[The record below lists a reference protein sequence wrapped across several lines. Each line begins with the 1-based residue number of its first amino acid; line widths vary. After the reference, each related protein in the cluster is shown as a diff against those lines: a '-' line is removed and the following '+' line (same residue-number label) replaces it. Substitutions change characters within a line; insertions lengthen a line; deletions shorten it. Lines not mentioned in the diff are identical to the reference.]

1 MQVFN
6 DLGLGRGVD
15 ATNSKPWINRS
26 AFQVRFATPD
36 NIVGTEEGNLYRS
49 FLNEVDSSLHLQTSL
64 SASIPAN
71 QLVSINIDAELS
83 RNYSTSQKSEGA
95 KVITRSIAFLSGF
108 EANEDLPKKSNSKY
122 LCFERRLLRWMWN
135 EEEREFDE
143 ESDQLESILYTF
155 TMRSDKALIHT
166 CYKFIETFSITHYVH
181 SLELGASYYHVISD
195 KAYETKV
202 SQNTKV
208 TAKQVA
214 SVSAGVEGA
223 FGGKS
228 SHKKYTKIGHMNYT
242 PLDSEDLLKSDSSS
256 SKFMPAIQSPT
267 VGRNTIEEAV
277 VGIKLQP
284 ISSLIGNLRLRK
296 ALQNALQDYI
306 HNQQNVKCT

>member
-1 MQVFN
+1 MHIFN

-36 NIVGTEEGNLYRS
+36 NVVGTEEGNLYRS
-49 FLNEVDSSLHLQTSL
+49 FLNEVDSSLHLQSSL

-71 QLVSINIDAELS
+71 QLVSISVDAELS
-83 RNYSTSQKSEGA
+83 RDYSTSQKSVGA
-95 KVITRSIAFLSGF
+95 KIVTRSISFLSGF
-108 EANEDLPKKSNSKY
+108 EAKNDSTKKSSSKNPN
-122 LCFERRLLRWMWN
+122 FQTRLLKWIKN
-135 EEEREFDE
+135 EEGFYVDE
-143 ESDQLESILYTF
+143 NEPLESMLYR
-155 TMRSDKALIHT
+155 MWYSDDDLVRT

-181 SLELGASYYHVISD
+181 SLELGASYYHVMSD
-195 KAYETKV
+195 KAYESKV

-208 TAKQVA
+208 TTKQVA
-214 SVSAGVEGA
+214 TISAGVEGA

-228 SHKKYTKIGHMNYT
+228 SHKKYTRIGHMNYT

-256 SKFMPAIQSPT
+256 SKFLSAIQSPT
-267 VGRNTIEEAV
+267 VERNTMEEAV

-284 ISSLIGNLRLRK
+284 ISSLIGNRRLRK

>member
-1 MQVFN
+1 MQIFN

-26 AFQVRFATPD
+26 AFQVRFAAP
-36 NIVGTEEGNLYRS
+36 NNVVGTEEGNLYRS

-71 QLVSINIDAELS
+71 QLVSVNVDAELS

-95 KVITRSIAFLSGF
+95 KVVTRSIAFLSGF
-108 EANEDLPKKSNSKY
+108 EANEDFSEESNSS
-122 LCFERRLLRWMWN
+122 FESRLLKWMQN
-135 EEEREFDE
+135 EVRHDFYEENDL
-143 ESDQLESILYTF
+143 LESILCR
-155 TMRSDKALIHT
+155 MHSVDKSRALIRT

-223 FGGKS
+223 SGGKS
-228 SHKKYTKIGHMNYT
+228 SHKKYTRIGHMNYT

-256 SKFMPAIQSPT
+256 SKFLSAIHSPT
-267 VGRNTIEEAV
+267 VGRNTMEEAV

-284 ISSLIGNLRLRK
+284 ISSLIGNPLLKK
-296 ALQNALQDYI
+296 ALQNALQEYI
-306 HNQQNVKCT
+306 HDQQNIKCT

>member
-1 MQVFN
+1 MNIFN

-26 AFQVRFATPD
+26 AFQVRFPTPD
-36 NIVGTEEGNLYRS
+36 NVIGTEEGNLYRS

-83 RNYSTSQKSEGA
+83 RNFSTSQKSEGA
-95 KVITRSIAFLSGF
+95 KVITRSIAFLSEF
-108 EANEDLPKKSNSKY
+108 EVNEDSSKESISKDF
-122 LCFERRLLRWMWN
+122 CFERRLLKWIWN
-135 EEEREFDE
+135 EEELEFDE
-143 ESDQLESILYTF
+143 ESDHLESILDF
-155 TMRSDKALIHT
+155 AFMWHDKALIRT
-166 CYKFIETFSITHYVH
+166 CYKFIDTFSITHYVH

-208 TAKQVA
+208 TAKEVA

-256 SKFMPAIQSPT
+256 SKFISAIQSPT
-267 VGRNTIEEAV
+267 VGRNTMEEAV

-284 ISSLIGNLRLRK
+284 ISSLIGNRQLRD

-306 HNQQNVKCT
+306 HDQQNVKCT